1 MRSPPAGGRTV
12 YALEMVGITKEFPG
26 TRALD
31 RVSFSVEQ
39 GTIHAVIG
47 ENGAGKS
54 TLMKILSGVYPA
66 ETYEGTIRIGGKE
79 VRFRTPR
86 DAEAEGIAVIHQELS
101 LVREMAVNENL
112 FLGAEPR
119 KYGMIDREAI
129 YVQTKKW
136 LDFLGLDLDPETKV
150 GSLGIGQQ
158 QLIEIAKALSKESS
172 IIILD
177 EPTSALSEEEVRRL
191 MEILRELRR
200 KGVTCLYISHKLSEV
215 MALADAATV
224 LRDGKA
230 VGTFPVGELTEE
242 KIISLMVGRT
252 VADLYPSRK
261 DPRDET
267 VLEVRGF
274 SVFHPVRSEKRVV
287 CDVSFSLRKGEV
299 LGVAGL
305 MGAGRTEL
313 FSGLFGAYGGRT
325 EGEVLLEGKKIT
337 LRHPGEAIRRGIV
350 YLSED
355 RKRYGL
361 FLDMEVKKNLSM
373 ASLDRWV
380 KCGIVDEERE
390 LREAERQA
398 ARMRVKMAD
407 IEMKIRGLSG
417 GNQQKVLLGKS
428 LLARPKVLILDE
440 PTRGVDIG
448 AKADIYQ
455 IIGEL
460 TAEGVAVVLISS
472 DLPEVLGMSDR
483 ILVMAEGRVAGE
495 LARGE
500 ATQEKIMACVTG
512 GGTFA

>member
-1 MRSPPAGGRTV
+1 
-12 YALEMVGITKEFPG
+12 MVGITKEFPG

-86 DAEAEGIAVIHQELS
+86 DAEAAGIAVIHQELS

-150 GSLGIGQQ
+150 GSLWIGQQ

-242 KIISLMVGRT
+242 K
-252 VADLYPSRK
+252 
-261 DPRDET
+261 
-267 VLEVRGF
+267 
-274 SVFHPVRSEKRVV
+274 
-287 CDVSFSLRKGEV
+287 
-299 LGVAGL
+299 
-305 MGAGRTEL
+305 
-313 FSGLFGAYGGRT
+313 
-325 EGEVLLEGKKIT
+325 
-337 LRHPGEAIRRGIV
+337 
-350 YLSED
+350 
-355 RKRYGL
+355 
-361 FLDMEVKKNLSM
+361 
-373 ASLDRWV
+373 
-380 KCGIVDEERE
+380 
-390 LREAERQA
+390 
-398 ARMRVKMAD
+398 
-407 IEMKIRGLSG
+407 
-417 GNQQKVLLGKS
+417 
-428 LLARPKVLILDE
+428 
-440 PTRGVDIG
+440 
-448 AKADIYQ
+448 
-455 IIGEL
+455 
-460 TAEGVAVVLISS
+460 
-472 DLPEVLGMSDR
+472 
-483 ILVMAEGRVAGE
+483 
-495 LARGE
+495 
-500 ATQEKIMACVTG
+500 
-512 GGTFA
+512 

>member
-1 MRSPPAGGRTV
+1 
-12 YALEMVGITKEFPG
+12 MVGITKEFPG

-86 DAEAEGIAVIHQELS
+86 DAEAAGIAVIHQELS

-305 MGAGRTEL
+305 MGGEDRAVFRAFRVPT
-313 FSGLFGAYGGRT
+313 AGGRR
-325 EGEVLLEGKKIT
+325 ERCCSRGK
-337 LRHPGEAIRRGIV
+337 RSPFAIPERRFAV
-350 YLSED
+350 
-355 RKRYGL
+355 
-361 FLDMEVKKNLSM
+361 
-373 ASLDRWV
+373 ASSI
-380 KCGIVDEERE
+380 C
-390 LREAERQA
+390 
-398 ARMRVKMAD
+398 
-407 IEMKIRGLSG
+407 
-417 GNQQKVLLGKS
+417 
-428 LLARPKVLILDE
+428 PK
-440 PTRGVDIG
+440 
-448 AKADIYQ
+448 
-455 IIGEL
+455 
-460 TAEGVAVVLISS
+460 TAS
-472 DLPEVLGMSDR
+472 
-483 ILVMAEGRVAGE
+483 
-495 LARGE
+495 
-500 ATQEKIMACVTG
+500 VTDCFS
-512 GGTFA
+512 TWR